1 MKTLCPSVGLC
12 IHQVRDHH
20 LNKLSY
26 WIHVRNVCSSNVDD
40 SLIINV
46 QSSQDHNVP
55 QAHILL
61 VSILTAQL
69 GVHSVAYAYPE
80 VKIITSAMDT
90 MVNDSYHIP
99 GVGNYGDRYFGTEP
113 EEHTAVNTWTVL
125 HIYIG
130 IT

>member
-1 MKTLCPSVGLC
+1 M
-12 IHQVRDHH
+12 
-20 LNKLSY
+20 
-26 WIHVRNVCSSNVDD
+26 HVRNVCSSNVDD

-80 VKIITSAMDT
+80 VKIITCAMDT

>member
-1 MKTLCPSVGLC
+1 M
-12 IHQVRDHH
+12 
-20 LNKLSY
+20 
-26 WIHVRNVCSSNVDD
+26 HVRNVCSSNVDD

-113 EEHTAVNTWTVL
+113 EEHTASCEHLDSLAHLHRYHVIVL
-125 HIYIG
+125 ILA
-130 IT
+130 

>member
-1 MKTLCPSVGLC
+1 M
-12 IHQVRDHH
+12 
-20 LNKLSY
+20 
-26 WIHVRNVCSSNVDD
+26 HVRNVCSSNVDD

-80 VKIITSAMDT
+80 VKIITSAMDMDT
-90 MVNDSYHIP
+90 MVNDSYHIIP
-99 GVGNYGDRYFGTEP
+99 GVGNYGDRYFDTEP
-113 EEHTAVNTWTVL
+113 EEHIAVNTWTVL